1 MYETLAARLA
11 EQEQQLI
18 EWRRYLHQH
27 PELSFQEKH
36 TALFIAEQLRSFGI
50 EIRTGVGGNGIVG
63 VIRGGSPGPRIAF
76 RADFDALPIQD
87 EKEVP
92 YKSTVPG
99 VMHAC
104 GHDGHTSILLGV
116 ARTLQEHR
124 EQLKGEVVLIFQ
136 HAEEKPPGGAIAMI
150 EDGCLEGVDAVYG
163 IHLASELPL
172 GTFGVKA
179 GPSMAAVDAFTLR
192 IHGKGGHGARPHQTI
207 DALVV
212 ASQIVGALQHIV
224 SRRVNPVDSAVVT
237 VGQFISGTAFN
248 VIADKAELQGTV
260 RTFNP
265 EVRTQVEQEL
275 RRIVNGL
282 CEASGA
288 RAEIDY
294 LNGYPP
300 LVNPAA
306 ETERMRGLI
315 ARRFGRE
322 TLVEL
327 EAAMG
332 AEDFAYYL
340 EHKPGN
346 FIKVGSSTDD
356 VGTQYPHHH
365 PMFDFDER
373 AMLQA
378 AKLFIAIAE
387 DYLG

>member
-1 MYETLAARLA
+1 MYEALAAQLA

-18 EWRRYLHQH
+18 EWRRFMHQH
-27 PELSFQEKH
+27 PELSFQEIN
-36 TALFIAEQLRSFGI
+36 TAHFIANQLRSFGI

-87 EKEVP
+87 EKDVP

-116 ARTLQEHR
+116 ARLLQEHR
-124 EQLKGEVVLIFQ
+124 EKLKGELVLIFQ

-172 GTFGVKA
+172 GTFGVKT
-179 GPSMAAVDAFTLR
+179 GPMNAAVDAFT
-192 IHGKGGHGARPHQTI
+192 IKVYGKGGHGARPHQTV
-207 DALVV
+207 DALVI
-212 ASQIVGALQHIV
+212 ASQIVGALQQIV
-224 SRRVNPVDSAVVT
+224 SRRVNPIESAVVT
-237 VGQFISGTAFN
+237 VGQFVSGTAFN

-265 EVRTQVEQEL
+265 EVRKQVEQEL
-275 RRIVNGL
+275 RKIVQGL

-315 ARRFGRE
+315 TQHFKGEA
-322 TLVEL
+322 LL
-327 EAAMG
+327 EIEASMG

-340 EHKPGN
+340 EHRPGN
-346 FIKVGSSTDD
+346 FIEVGSRTDD
-356 VGTQYPHHH
+356 EGTQYPHHH

-378 AKLFIAIAE
+378 AKLFLAIAE